1 MMPRP
6 RFTVRVILVV
16 TAILA
21 VMLWRQTDWRR
32 QRHAAIASGSVQGG
46 LNPAKPTAAPGL
58 LPLFGESGYNALLV
72 DPTMDAEEIERIR
85 GLFPEAASPYGRIGE
100 F

>member
-1 MMPRP
+1 MPRP
-6 RFTVRVILVV
+6 RFTLRVMLVV

-21 VMLWRQTDWRR
+21 VTLWRQTDWRR
-32 QRHAAIASGSVQGG
+32 QRHEAIASGRVQGG

-58 LPLFGESGYNALLV
+58 LPLFGESGYGALLV
-72 DPTMDAEEIERIR
+72 DPAMDAEEIERIR
-85 GLFPEAASPYGRIGE
+85 GLFPEAAYPYQRIGE

>member
-1 MMPRP
+1 MTCVGRTHVGVKGFVAPSARSADEAS
-6 RFTVRVILVV
+6 L
-16 TAILA
+16 AILNEP
-21 VMLWRQTDWRR
+21 
-32 QRHAAIASGSVQGG
+32 AARMVDGSSIAKGSH
-46 LNPAKPTAAPGL
+46 
-58 LPLFGESGYNALLV
+58 V

>member
-1 MMPRP
+1 MTPP
-6 RFTVRVILVV
+6 RFTLRVILVV

-21 VMLWRQTDWRR
+21 VVLWRQTDWRR
-32 QRHAAIASGSVQGG
+32 QRHAAIASGRVQGG

-58 LPLFGESGYNALLV
+58 LPLFGESGYNSLLV
-72 DPTMDAEEIERIR
+72 DPAMDAEEVVRLR
-85 GLFPEAASPYGRIGE
+85 GLFPEAAYPYQRIGE